1 MPWVTINM
9 LAGRTLEKK
18 LALHEKVAEAVST
31 ALDVPKDKVRI
42 QLIEMEHDQH
52 SIAGKLL

>member
-9 LAGRTLEKK
+9 LAGRPLEKK
-18 LALHEKVAEAVST
+18 VALHEKVAQAVSE

-42 QLIEMEHDQH
+42 QLIEMEPDQH
-52 SIAGKLL
+52 SIGGKFL